1 MCEDKGATKRD
12 TTTHSISGTVISL
25 VTVLALGVLIAFVW
39 MTHTAESTSMDNL
52 AAGLQADVAA
62 QDLRT
67 GKRLQALQ
75 DQVASLQTM
84 AAAVFAES
92 EDAPVSF
99 DLALAPMVGPG
110 ITVEID
116 DSDAHQGTV
125 LHDQDLL
132 VLVNEL
138 WAADAEGIAIN
149 GQRLS
154 TASPIR
160 CTGPTVRVNDVAL
173 GTPFRIDAVGSPD
186 ALRSALRLPN
196 GVVAELDLVGIE
208 VKVDRSDRVELPSAA
223 FRRLRWGDVSPP
235 QPDEPGQ
242 GGHCSPTEV
251 GPPKPL

>member
-1 MCEDKGATKRD
+1 MCEEKDAAKQND
-12 TTTHSISGTVISL
+12 TTRSTGGTVISV
-25 VTVLALGVLIAFVW
+25 VTVLALALIGVFVW
-39 MTHTAESTSMDNL
+39 MTHTAESTSLGDL
-52 AAGLQADVAA
+52 AASLEADVAA

-84 AAAVFAES
+84 VSAVLVES
-92 EDAPVSF
+92 EDAPVNF

-138 WAADAEGIAIN
+138 WAADAEGVAIN

-173 GTPFRIDAVGSPD
+173 GTPFRIGAVGDPD

-196 GVVAELDLVGIE
+196 GIVAELETVGIA
-208 VKVDRSDRVELPSAA
+208 VKVERSDRVELPSAA
-223 FRRLRWGDVSPP
+223 FRPLRWGDVSPP
-235 QPDEPGQ
+235 QPGEPGQ
-242 GGHCSPTEV
+242 DSGNSGD
-251 GPPKPL
+251 